1 MIKTEYNYLND
12 TETNILLSLNNLIDE
27 YKKEFSRIKIG
38 IAEQEPESVL
48 KKTEGKGVKWE
59 KLVVLFK
66 IKTLYMLNI
75 IEFWLI
81 DEHWD
86 IYIDKY
92 ISEEFDITFKK
103 EKYLY
108 ILVS

>member
-1 MIKTEYNYLND
+1 MIKTEYNYLNE
-12 TETNILLSLNNLIDE
+12 TETNILLSLNSLLDK
-27 YKKEFSRIKIG
+27 YKQEFSQIKIG
-38 IAEQEPESVL
+38 IAEKEPEFVL
-48 KKTEGKGVKWE
+48 KKTERKGIRWE
-59 KLVVLFK
+59 KLIVLFK

-81 DEHWD
+81 DEHWN

-108 ILVS
+108 VLVS

>member
-1 MIKTEYNYLND
+1 MIKLEYNYLNGTD
-12 TETNILLSLNNLIDE
+12 TNILLSLDNLVETYQEKYNKIRIGFSE
-27 YKKEFSRIKIG
+27 KKPEFVLRKFNERGEQWKKIF
-38 IAEQEPESVL
+38 II
-48 KKTEGKGVKWE
+48 
-59 KLVVLFK
+59 FK

-75 IEFWLI
+75 IDFWLI

-92 ISEEFDITFKK
+92 ISDEFDISFKE

-108 ILVS
+108 IIVR